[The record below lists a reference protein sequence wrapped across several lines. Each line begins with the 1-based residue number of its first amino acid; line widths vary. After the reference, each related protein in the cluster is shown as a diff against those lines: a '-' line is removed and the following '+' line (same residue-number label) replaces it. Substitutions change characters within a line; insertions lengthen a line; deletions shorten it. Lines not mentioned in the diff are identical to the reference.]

1 MPDILHLT
9 NVEIVISRQVSL
21 GNDKYALSTVTAAMS
36 NIQPQGRSSGS
47 IADGVFGKQFKI
59 YVDGAIDVQAG
70 DRIRDENGTY
80 YTVMADGATRRQ
92 FGTFD
97 YKILLVMK
105 TVEG

>member
-1 MPDILHLT
+1 M
-9 NVEIVISRQVSL
+9 
-21 GNDKYALSTVTAAMS
+21 
-36 NIQPQGRSSGS
+36 
-47 IADGVFGKQFKI
+47 
-59 YVDGAIDVQAG
+59 
-70 DRIRDENGTY
+70 IRDENGTY